1 MSLEKLLRQIKQHP
15 QTVEFDDVMAVID
28 QHYIY
33 TETGFSNGVG
43 EDRVVNAAGS
53 NAGSC
58 RIFAFGQ
65 VNGLSQAETLA
76 CFGHY
81 YRDDV
86 VGNPEGQDHG
96 NIRTFIRHGWA
107 GIGFDGEPLRSRP

>member
-15 QTVEFDDVMAVID
+15 QTVEFDDVMAVIG

-58 RIFAFGQ
+58 RIFAFGRL
-65 VNGLSQAETLA
+65 NGLSQAETLA
-76 CFGHY
+76 CFGRY

-96 NIRTFIRHGWA
+96 NIRTFMRHGWA
-107 GIGFDGEPLRSRP
+107 GIRFDGEPLRSRP

>member
-1 MSLEKLLRQIKQHP
+1 MSLEKLIQQIKQHP

-28 QHYIY
+28 QHYAY

-43 EDRVVNAAGS
+43 EYLVVNEAGS

-65 VNGLSQAETLA
+65 LNGLSQAETLA
-76 CFGHY
+76 CFGRY

-96 NIRTFIRHGWA
+96 NIRAFMRHGWE
-107 GIGFDGEPLRSRP
+107 GISFDGEPLRARI